1 MLSLFEKLDGEKQA
15 EVGYKHPI
23 YKVYVKTSFLYFFY
37 FFFGWGEGG
46 GGGCLLEIL
55 AICKFLIQNL
65 NKTQKLIHF
74 L

>member
-46 GGGCLLEIL
+46 EGVFVRNTCNLQVFNS
-55 AICKFLIQNL
+55 KF
-65 NKTQKLIHF
+65 K
-74 L
+74 